1 MKNKALSFILI
12 VAACSGAGIPS
23 SAQEKE
29 KKKEPPK
36 STGWC
41 YVSQGPVEVRPKT
54 SERKTAVVRLGR
66 GALAPVFEVKQA
78 GGKSWTRIQAVNPAK
93 LTAEMGWVISSQVEV
108 LPASQFPPDAE
119 LLKLLGGAYLDDFTA
134 GHTAFARFL
143 VRQGKREPAMA
154 CFLGAPILP
163 QARLQVF
170 LHTPGKWVVG
180 PSLEFAFP
188 DLQAGVTRLEIRDL
202 LGDGDECLVTRETF
216 RLGPQNEGLNL
227 VIRKI
232 AAGAFQKLWQAP
244 VELRNL
250 ASFPPKLQILTP
262 PEKNIGAP
270 GTVTKGDVDF
280 RARDRINE
288 PVWKG
293 EVEFLVFGRE
303 QPVETVTVEKVCAWD
318 GTKFAP
324 LY

>member
-1 MKNKALSFILI
+1 MKSKALSFILI
-12 VAACSGAGIPS
+12 VAAWSGAGIPS
-23 SAQEKE
+23 SAKEKE
-29 KKKEPPK
+29 KEKEPPK
-36 STGWC
+36 PTGWC

-66 GALAPVFEVKQA
+66 GALAPVFQVKQA
-78 GGKSWTRIQAVNPAK
+78 GGKSWTRIQAVDPAK
-93 LTAEMGWVISSQVEV
+93 LTAQMGWVISSQVEV
-108 LPASQFPPDAE
+108 LPASQFPTDAE
-119 LLKLLGGAYLDDFTA
+119 LLKLLGGAYLDDFVA
-134 GHTAFARFL
+134 AHTALARFL

-170 LHTPGKWVVG
+170 LRTPGKWVVG
-180 PSLEFAFP
+180 PSLEFAFA
-188 DLQAGVTRLEIRDL
+188 DLRAGVTRLEIRHL
-202 LGDGDECLVTRETF
+202 FGDGDECLVTRETF
-216 RLGPQNEGLNL
+216 TLGPQNEGLNL

-232 AAGAFQKLWQAP
+232 AGDAFKKLWQAP
-244 VELRNL
+244 VEFRNL
-250 ASFPPKLQILTP
+250 ASFPPKFQILTP

-280 RARDRINE
+280 RARDRISE

-293 EVEFLVFGRE
+293 KVEFHAFGRE

-324 LY
+324 LH

>member
-1 MKNKALSFILI
+1 MKSKALSFILI
-12 VAACSGAGIPS
+12 VAAWSGAGIPS
-23 SAQEKE
+23 SAKEKE
-29 KKKEPPK
+29 KEKEPPK
-36 STGWC
+36 PTGWC

-66 GALAPVFEVKQA
+66 GALAPVFQVKQA
-78 GGKSWTRIQAVNPAK
+78 GGKSWTRIQAVDPAK
-93 LTAEMGWVISSQVEV
+93 LTAQMGWVISSQVEV
-108 LPASQFPPDAE
+108 LPASQFPTDAE
-119 LLKLLGGAYLDDFTA
+119 LLKLLGGAYLDDFVA
-134 GHTAFARFL
+134 AHTALARFL

-170 LHTPGKWVVG
+170 LRTQGKWVVG
-180 PSLEFAFP
+180 PSLEFAFA
-188 DLQAGVTRLEIRDL
+188 DMQAGVTRLEIRDL
-202 LGDGDECLVTRETF
+202 FGDGDECLVTRETF
-216 RLGPQNEGLNL
+216 TLGPQNEGLNL

-232 AAGAFQKLWQAP
+232 AAGAFKKLWQAP

-250 ASFPPKLQILTP
+250 ASFPPKLQVLTP

-280 RARDRINE
+280 RARDRISE

-293 EVEFLVFGRE
+293 KVEFHAFGRE

-324 LY
+324 LH

>member
-1 MKNKALSFILI
+1 MKSKAFSFVLI
-12 VAACSGAGIPS
+12 VVACSGVGIPS
-23 SAQEKE
+23 SAKEKE
-29 KKKEPPK
+29 KEKEPPK
-36 STGWC
+36 PTGWC
-41 YVSQGPVEVRPKT
+41 YVAQGPVEVRPKT

-66 GALAPVFEVKQA
+66 GALAPVFEVKRT
-78 GGKSWTRIQAVNPAK
+78 GGRTWTRIQAVDPAK

-108 LPASQFPPDAE
+108 LPADQFPADAD
-119 LLKLLGGAYLDDFTA
+119 LLKLLGGTYLDDFVA
-134 GHTAFARFL
+134 AKTAFARSL
-143 VRQGKREPAMA
+143 LRQGKREPAMA
-154 CFLGAPILP
+154 CFLGSPILP

-170 LHTPGKWVVG
+170 LQTQGKWVVG
-180 PSLEFAFP
+180 PSLEFAFA
-188 DLQAGVTRLEIRDL
+188 DLRAGVTRLEIRDL
-202 LGDGDECLVTRETF
+202 FGDGDECLVTREPF

-232 AAGAFQKLWQAP
+232 AAGAFQKLWEAP
-244 VELRNL
+244 VVVRNL
-250 ASFPPKLQILTP
+250 ASFAPKLQILTP

-270 GTVTKGDVDF
+270 GTVTKGDVEF
-280 RARDRINE
+280 RARGGISE

-293 EVEFLVFGRE
+293 KVELHVFGRE